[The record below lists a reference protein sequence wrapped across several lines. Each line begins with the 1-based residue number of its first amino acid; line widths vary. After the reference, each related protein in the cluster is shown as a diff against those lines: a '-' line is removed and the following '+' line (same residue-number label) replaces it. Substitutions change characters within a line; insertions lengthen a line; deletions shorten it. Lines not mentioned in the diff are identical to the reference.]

1 MTSVSSTTRESTEPP
16 STAASRGANTR
27 PPAQGPPGIQG
38 GRFSRLF
45 SGAIVIIVLAVL
57 VVFFVLPVIWLVLAP
72 SKTADQL
79 ISEFPLSFGSFEQ
92 IGAAWQHLVAFQNG
106 AIFVWLGNSA
116 IYSIGSLILTL
127 LTSVPAGYALALTR
141 FKGRKLLLS
150 ITLVVMIMPS
160 AALVLPTFLELN
172 LFGLIGTVWSI
183 ILPFSFYPFGVY
195 LVYIYFATSL
205 PRDLLSAARIDGCN
219 EWQVFTRIAMP
230 LAKPVVALI
239 AFFSFVNNW
248 NNFFL
253 PYLVLPSSDQFP
265 IQVGLNQLLSSTPS
279 FNPVAG
285 KGLDITSPEL
295 ALAIILAILPVL
307 VLFLFSQRALVS
319 GMLAGAT
326 KE

>member
-1 MTSVSSTTRESTEPP
+1 MTSSTLDQRSAT
-16 STAASRGANTR
+16 
-27 PPAQGPPGIQG
+27 G
-38 GRFSRLF
+38 GRRVSRF
-45 SGAIVIIVLAVL
+45 VSVAIVVVILVLL
-57 VVFFVLPVIWLVLAP
+57 IVFFVLPVIWLLLAP
-72 SKTADQL
+72 TKTAGELTSQ
-79 ISEFPLSFGSFEQ
+79 FPLSFGSFQ
-92 IGAAWQHLVAFQNG
+92 QVGAAWNHLVSFQGG
-106 AIFVWLGNSA
+106 AIFVWLKNSA
-116 IYSIGSLILTL
+116 VYSIGSLILTL
-127 LTSVPAGYALALTR
+127 ATSVPAGYALALTR
-141 FKGRKLLLS
+141 FRGRKVLLS

-219 EWQVFTRIAMP
+219 EWQVFWRIAMP
-230 LAKPVVALI
+230 LAKPVVGLI

-253 PYLVLPSSDQFP
+253 PYLVLPNSDQFP

-285 KGLDITSPEL
+285 KGLNITSPEL
-295 ALAIILAILPVL
+295 ALAIIVAILPVL